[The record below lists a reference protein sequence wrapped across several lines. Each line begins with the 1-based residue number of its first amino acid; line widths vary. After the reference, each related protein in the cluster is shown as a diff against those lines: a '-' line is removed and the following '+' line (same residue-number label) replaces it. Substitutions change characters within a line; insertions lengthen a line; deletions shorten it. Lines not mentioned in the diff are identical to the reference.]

1 MADSLYEWQVC
12 KIRNFS
18 TLCYWPFKG
27 RGPRAVLILCCFAV
41 YSTGRFMFS
50 LALFFVLVLFS
61 VILALWSHYL
71 GKRELRWTLIF
82 TLPIFSHVWTIRT
95 NTACEEFARI
105 RHRFQTNLS
114 HTCDIYV
121 LYQFYRWHEC
131 EFFTLLE
138 IPLKKLPFCYVRI
151 FHVYFIIFL
160 ITL

>member
-1 MADSLYEWQVC
+1 MASLQNPKFLYFMLLSVQRRWSQSC
-12 KIRNFS
+12 
-18 TLCYWPFKG
+18 
-27 RGPRAVLILCCFAV
+27 LILCCFAV

-50 LALFFVLVLFS
+50 LALFFVLILFS

-71 GKRELRWTLIF
+71 GKRELCWTLIF
-82 TLPIFSHVWTIRT
+82 TIPIFHTCELFSRIQRVKNSH
-95 NTACEEFARI
+95 EFV
-105 RHRFQTNLS
+105 
-114 HTCDIYV
+114 TCDIYV
-121 LYQFYRWHEC
+121 LYQFYRWREC

>member
-27 RGPRAVLILCCFAV
+27 CGPRAVLILCCFAV

-82 TLPIFSHVWTIRT
+82 TLPIFHT
-95 NTACEEFARI
+95 CELFARI
-105 RHRFQTNLS
+105 QRVKNSHEFVTDVKRICHTRVTYTFYTSFIGGMNANSSHCSKYPLKSCLS
-114 HTCDIYV
+114 VTY
-121 LYQFYRWHEC
+121 
-131 EFFTLLE
+131 EFFTC
-138 IPLKKLPFCYVRI
+138 IS
-151 FHVYFIIFL
+151 
-160 ITL
+160 